1 MDKKTMGAF
10 ISALRKSKG
19 MTQQDVADILNV
31 SNKTVSKWE
40 RDEGCPEIMMLPA
53 IAELFEVTV
62 DELLKG
68 EKINSE
74 TPFDSSKTEKRAKY
88 LFEKSEIKYTNYSVA
103 AVILAGV
110 AALFACLAGHL
121 SYNPAIAVCVISV
134 ILGASGIAVEA
145 IAYNSFFSGIKS
157 SSVEIDSQSL
167 DGARKSAALFLSLV
181 ISLAVTVILCITA
194 AFISYYFTF
203 IALVL
208 GAISFAIIYYI
219 ICQKL
224 KIAHSELSPEFRK
237 YRKKHIKITVVAVAV
252 SAVISLCIPFLN
264 AISAVTSESSFCFLD
279 GVGYQY
285 DSERAAKEDY
295 RKLKDYFAGTKTLYT
310 VIDEFPD
317 GDGYTV
323 VLDEIDLH
331 ITQDEKGYRV
341 TDNINI
347 EATVMFDGE
356 YNEIYFDTEEEAR
369 QYIYENTVDCEH
381 LLEYYRKNIRFDDET
396 YTVHAASNTDYFT
409 AVGDVMP
416 AFILVACGVAI
427 GEIVIS
433 MIVYFV
439 KKKKDK
445 AGQ

>member
-10 ISALRKSKG
+10 MAALRKSKG

-68 EKINSE
+68 EKINTE

-88 LFEKSEIKYTNYSVA
+88 LFEKSEIKYTNYSVTA
-103 AVILAGV
+103 IILAGV

-167 DGARKSAALFLSLV
+167 DGARKRAALFLSLV

-208 GAISFAIIYYI
+208 GAISFAVIYYA
-219 ICQKL
+219 ICKKL
-224 KIAHSELSPEFRK
+224 KIAHSELSPEFIK
-237 YRKKHIKITVVAVAV
+237 YRKKHIKITAVTVAV
-252 SAVISLCIPFLN
+252 SAVISLCFPFLN
-264 AISAVTSESSFCFLD
+264 AISAVTSEYSFCFLD
-279 GVGYQY
+279 GVEYQY
-285 DSERAAKEDY
+285 DSEQAAKEDY
-295 RKLKDYFAGTKTLYT
+295 RKLKDYFVNGKTLYT

-341 TDNINI
+341 TDNI
-347 EATVMFDGE
+347 EATVMFDSE

-409 AVGDVMP
+409 AVGDVIP
-416 AFILVACGVAI
+416 AFILVACGLAI
-427 GEIVIS
+427 GGTVIS
-433 MIVYFV
+433 MIIYFV
-439 KKKKDK
+439 KKQKDK

>member
-19 MTQQDVADILNV
+19 MTQQDVADMLNV

-68 EKINSE
+68 EKINTE

-88 LFEKSEIKYTNYSVA
+88 LFEKSAIKYTNYSVT
-103 AVILAGV
+103 AVILTGV

-121 SYNPAIAVCVISV
+121 SYNPAIAVCIISV

-157 SSVEIDSQSL
+157 SSVEIDSQAL
-167 DGARKSAALFLSLV
+167 DGARKRAALFLSLV
-181 ISLAVTVILCITA
+181 ISLAVTVILCIIA

-219 ICQKL
+219 ICKKL

-237 YRKKHIKITVVAVAV
+237 YRKKHIIITSIIVAVTF
-252 SAVISLCIPFLN
+252 VISLSFPFLN
-264 AISAVTSESSFCFLD
+264 AISAVTSENSFSFLD

-285 DSERAAKEDY
+285 DSDDDAIRDY
-295 RKLKDYFAGTKTLYT
+295 IKLKDCFVSGKPLYI
-310 VIDEFPD
+310 VFDESLTEK
-317 GDGYTV
+317 GYRLM
-323 VLDEIDLH
+323 LDEIDIE
-331 ITQDEKGYRV
+331 ITQNEKGYQV
-341 TDNINI
+341 INSV
-347 EATVMFDGE
+347 ENTVMFDDE
-356 YNEIYFDTEEEAR
+356 YEELYFDTDEEMQKYIDENAFVSFEA
-369 QYIYENTVDCEH
+369 
-381 LLEYYRKNIRFDDET
+381 LEYLKKNIRFDDET
-396 YTVHAASNTDYFT
+396 YTVYSASNTNYFT
-409 AVGDVMP
+409 AVGDVIP
-416 AFILVACGVAI
+416 ALILVACGMAL
-427 GEIVIS
+427 GETAVS

-439 KKKKDK
+439 KKQKEK